1 LAVVFWKN
9 GPKAIIFAAALEK
22 AESMIQEGW
31 RGRKRK
37 RRKIILFRN
46 KNYSIFALA
55 FSQK

>member
-1 LAVVFWKN
+1 LTFFHKKQAVVFWKN

-37 RRKIILFRN
+37 RRKNNFVEE
-46 KNYSIFALA
+46 
-55 FSQK
+55 